1 MSDVLIAWVTDGD
14 RHGRVHFGLRDT
26 ARGFFAGDGARERI
40 TLSCLE
46 VVYMNWGGGRVV
58 AESKGPLGLVR
69 FPRKYLH
76 VPAPDRSVLPT
87 LHCFI
92 A

>member
-40 TLSCLE
+40 TLSRLE
-46 VVYMNWGGGRVV
+46 VVYMNWGGREGCGRVQRPV
-58 AESKGPLGLVR
+58 GAGS
-69 FPRKYLH
+69 
-76 VPAPDRSVLPT
+76 LPT
-87 LHCFI
+87 EIL
-92 A
+92 ARSGT